1 MQLDCLVSV
10 MFHDK
15 IQRQLW
21 LTVID
26 FLSSFQT
33 HLIYLFFNRVLFIAP
48 GVLFLCVFVGI
59 NTAST
64 VSQLY
69 SGDQLSQPC
78 FCVSRQ
84 GLIESLRE
92 IGHFCDGS
100 RFGMFWG
107 FFLFAARL
115 SASAVARTRD
125 LQSGNS
131 ALCRLIN
138 VGRFSE
144 ENRKYFLIQK
154 RKGADNDV
162 TSFREI

>member
-15 IQRQLW
+15 IWRQLW

-69 SGDQLSQPC
+69 SGNQLSQPC

-107 FFLFAARL
+107 FFYSPQGCLLVRG
-115 SASAVARTRD
+115 SNPRP
-125 LQSGNS
+125 
-131 ALCRLIN
+131 
-138 VGRFSE
+138 SE
-144 ENRKYFLIQK
+144 WQLGTLPTYQCGKVLGGK
-154 RKGADNDV
+154 P
-162 TSFREI
+162 